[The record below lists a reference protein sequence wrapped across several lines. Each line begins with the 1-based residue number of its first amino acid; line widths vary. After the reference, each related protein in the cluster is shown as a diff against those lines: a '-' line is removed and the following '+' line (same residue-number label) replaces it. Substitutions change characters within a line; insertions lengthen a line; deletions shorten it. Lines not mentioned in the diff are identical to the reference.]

1 MVKDLRKI
9 VLLIVI
15 AGLIMPIS
23 PVAHAFA
30 PALPPP
36 VPSDNTRKA
45 IIISSLDDFSPMRDI
60 DVANLNSSLMQAGY
74 TVTYLKDG
82 AVTLDFM
89 SSQLNN
95 YQVIYWRTQ
104 AYEQD
109 HVLYWYIGQ
118 RDSGKVEQTYV
129 SDIASQYL
137 DSSHGILG
145 VSAAFFSNQFKP
157 NTLSNVKLMIIV
169 SSMSAL
175 IAQPLIAAGVKAI
188 IDFSGTIDLEFN
200 WIDYLTTM
208 TVRYLADGNNVADAV
223 SNTLVPLNTD
233 ILRDPL
239 DSAVV
244 PPMAYTGDSGLT
256 IV

>member
-1 MVKDLRKI
+1 MVQDLRKI

-15 AGLIMPIS
+15 AGLIMPIL
-23 PVAHAFA
+23 PVTHALA
-30 PALPPP
+30 PALPLP
-36 VPSDNTRKA
+36 VVSDNTRKA
-45 IIISSLDDFSPMRDI
+45 IIISSLDDFSPMRNI

-89 SSQLNN
+89 ATQLNN
-95 YQVIYWRTQ
+95 YQIIIWRTQ
-104 AYEQD
+104 AYYQD

-118 RDSGKVEQTYV
+118 RDTRKAEQTYA
-129 SDIASQYL
+129 SDIASQWL

-157 NTLSNVKLMIIV
+157 STLSNVKLMIIV

-175 IAQPLIAAGVKAI
+175 IAEPLIAAGVKAI
-188 IDFSGTIDLEFN
+188 IDFSNAIDLEFN

-208 TVRYLADGNNVADAV
+208 TVRYLADGNDVADAV
-223 SNTLVPLNTD
+223 SNTLVPLLTTM
-233 ILRDPL
+233 LRDPL
-239 DSAVV
+239 DSVQI
-244 PPMAYTGDSGLT
+244 PSMAYTGDSGLT

>member
-1 MVKDLRKI
+1 MVQDLRKI

-15 AGLIMPIS
+15 AGLIMPIL
-23 PVAHAFA
+23 PAAHAFA

-60 DVANLNSSLMQAGY
+60 DVANLDSSLMQAGY

-82 AVTLDFM
+82 AVTLDFIAG
-89 SSQLNN
+89 QLNN
-95 YQVIYWRTQ
+95 YQIIYWRTQ

-118 RDSGKVEQTYV
+118 RDSRKVEQTYV
-129 SDIASQYL
+129 SDIASEWL

-145 VSAAFFSNQFKP
+145 VSAAFFSNVFKP
-157 NTLSNVKLMIIV
+157 NTLSNVKLMFIV
-169 SSMSAL
+169 SSQSAL

-188 IDFSGTIDLEFN
+188 IDFSANIDLEFN
-200 WIDYLTTM
+200 WVDYLTTI
-208 TVRYLADGNNVADAV
+208 TVRYLADGMDVGDAV
-223 SNTLVPLNTD
+223 SNTIVPLITT

-239 DSAVV
+239 DSADV
-244 PPMAYTGDSGLT
+244 PPMAYTGDSGLM

>member
-1 MVKDLRKI
+1 MVQDLRKI

-15 AGLIMPIS
+15 AGLIMPIL
-23 PVAHAFA
+23 PVAHGFA

-36 VPSDNTRKA
+36 VPSDNTHNA
-45 IIISSLDDFSPMRDI
+45 IIISSLDDFSPMRDV
-60 DVANLNSSLMQAGY
+60 DVASLNSSLMRAGY

-82 AVTLDFM
+82 AVTLNFM
-89 SSQLNN
+89 ATQLNN
-95 YQVIYWRTQ
+95 YQIIIWRTQ

-118 RDSGKVEQTYV
+118 RDSKQAEQTYA
-129 SDIASQYL
+129 SDIASEWV

-145 VSAAFFSNQFKP
+145 VSAAFFSNQFQP

-175 IAQPLIAAGVKAI
+175 IAQPLITAGVKAI
-188 IDFSGTIDLEFN
+188 IDFSGNIDLEFN
-200 WIDYLTTM
+200 WVDYLTTL
-208 TVRYLADGNNVADAV
+208 TVSYLADGNTVADAV
-223 SNTLVPLNTD
+223 NNTIVPLITT

-239 DSAVV
+239 DSMDV
-244 PPMAYTGDSGLT
+244 PPMAYTGASGLT